1 MHLDS
6 KHESQG
12 FSLVEGLVAMVVL
25 SAALIGTTAAF
36 NLVTGSISGTGSR
49 NNANL
54 AIDNDI
60 ATIKQLAAEY
70 TSCVEPLGS
79 LPSSSGGCS
88 AAISTS
94 EYYFHQDPSD
104 SEIFLSACRGDGAQH
119 ITVNLISAINARPA
133 VGFGVVRQ
141 SAVRE
146 DASDPKNHT
155 ILVAYE
161 GQGAS
166 RLVKIVPVVSAW
178 CG

>member
-6 KHESQG
+6 NVESQG

-36 NLVTGSISGTGSR
+36 NLVTDSISGTGSR

-60 ATIKQLAAEY
+60 ATIKQLSAQY
-70 TSCVEPLGS
+70 TSCVNPLGS
-79 LPSSSGGCS
+79 VLSSSGGCS
-88 AAISTS
+88 APFSTS
-94 EYYFHQDPSD
+94 EYYFPQGPANSP
-104 SEIFLSACRGDGAQH
+104 IFLSACRGDGVQH
-119 ITVNLISAINARPA
+119 ITVNLISAINSRPA
-133 VGFGVVRQ
+133 VGFGVDRRL
-141 SAVRE
+141 AVRE
-146 DASDPKNHT
+146 DASDPKNHS